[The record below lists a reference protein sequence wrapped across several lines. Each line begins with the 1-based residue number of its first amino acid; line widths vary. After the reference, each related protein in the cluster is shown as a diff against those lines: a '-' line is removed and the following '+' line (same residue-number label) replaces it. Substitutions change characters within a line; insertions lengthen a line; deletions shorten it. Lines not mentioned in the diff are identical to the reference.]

1 MSDLTLAVSEAG
13 VNDIVSTLLDPSVA
27 RVQAAP
33 RYDPGAF
40 TVEADIDAHF
50 EHGPTLI
57 DFRDTPDQ
65 VKLDE
70 LDIVWDTFDLDFE
83 LDIPELCI
91 GGFCLTPG
99 WFGDCIRAPEKC
111 FFSSDPD
118 VELTLALDWIRS
130 EVSVLADLLVG
141 YSTNRTTDYL
151 QAQVDEH
158 EALEA
163 LEAAGESGPIDP
175 PLVNTWDVSLHPDTF
190 DIDIF
195 DTADMIADIVQ
206 DLLDRI
212 IDMLVGVLPDWAIDV
227 LESLAGSLVRFLRNA
242 LDIGDDLAEW
252 LSDIIGVSLDVP
264 GIILEILD
272 DYLIDYPVFRIEDP
286 YPVLDWSP
294 PLGSPTT
301 GGDPRLIPVKVPIEE
316 LDIDLQETEVVL
328 TASIGAYQ

>member
-1 MSDLTLAVSEAG
+1 M
-13 VNDIVSTLLDPSVA
+13 
-27 RVQAAP
+27 
-33 RYDPGAF
+33 
-40 TVEADIDAHF
+40 
-50 EHGPTLI
+50 
-57 DFRDTPDQ
+57 
-65 VKLDE
+65 
-70 LDIVWDTFDLDFE
+70 
-83 LDIPELCI
+83 
-91 GGFCLTPG
+91 
-99 WFGDCIRAPEKC
+99 
-111 FFSSDPD
+111 
-118 VELTLALDWIRS
+118 
-130 EVSVLADLLVG
+130 
-141 YSTNRTTDYL
+141 
-151 QAQVDEH
+151 
-158 EALEA
+158 
-163 LEAAGESGPIDP
+163 
-175 PLVNTWDVSLHPDTF
+175 NTWDVSLHPDTF

-227 LESLAGSLVRFLRNA
+227 LESLAGSLVRFLRDA

-294 PLGSPTT
+294 PLGGPTT